1 MRAALI
7 TVTALA
13 IRAQTPPD
21 PTDVLAH
28 ARDNMVERAKRLPNY
43 TCVQTVDREYFV
55 RSTTTPPYA
64 SCDQMSAAAHK
75 KLPLIDDSRHAV
87 VAAPDP
93 ADRAFLGSRPFSAV
107 NTALELRGRPAVYWQ
122 LFAG

>member
-7 TVTALA
+7 AVTALA
-13 IRAQTPPD
+13 IRAQTPSD

-55 RSTTTPPYA
+55 RSTPHA
-64 SCDQMSAAAHK
+64 SVRILRSDERRSPQE
-75 KLPLIDDSRHAV
+75 
-87 VAAPDP
+87 
-93 ADRAFLGSRPFSAV
+93 
-107 NTALELRGRPAVYWQ
+107 ALLT
-122 LFAG
+122 